1 MRSTFL
7 YWYLLRGFI
16 KMNWTRRENIL
27 VESLFDLFRFYY
39 YFLWFLIF
47 SSLLRTILFYSIFV
61 ETEFCSSSILFLG
74 RVIYRGYV
82 DINFLY
88 FLYSVYRV
96 GRDIRNY
103 FHIFIYIFIQFGNIG
118 ERNGVKMKFLSYF
131 EKSYLMWI
139 DIFIFLLSS
148 LVNWTRKKESS
159 SLIRQSQSS

>member
-47 SSLLRTILFYSIFV
+47 SSLLRTILFYSISV

-96 GRDIRNY
+96 ERDIRNY

-118 ERNGVKMKFLSYF
+118 KSVKWCENEIFIILRKILSYMNWYLYFPSF
-131 EKSYLMWI
+131 ESC
-139 DIFIFLLSS
+139 
-148 LVNWTRKKESS
+148 
-159 SLIRQSQSS
+159 